1 MCLLCFLCNVNVLIL
16 HQHFNTPEQGGAL
29 RSYYLAKGL
38 VENGIQP
45 VVITGRGQTRY
56 EVVVFEGIEIHYLP
70 VAYDNRFGFW
80 GRGKAF
86 LDYVRQSV
94 VTCGNIKKEFAW
106 CYAISVPLTVGIAA
120 MLIKRLHRIP
130 FLFEVGDLWP
140 EAPIELGFIR
150 NSAFKKLL
158 FGLEKRIYREAQSLV
173 ALSPAIKTNLEQKA
187 PDKTVHL
194 ISNMSDTE
202 YFRPSPKD
210 NNLEKKYDVEN
221 KFVIS
226 YVGAAGFANGLE
238 YFVKCALLCQAADLP
253 IHFILSGDGA
263 TLKGLIK
270 EADEKKL
277 KNLTFTGHLNRAAV
291 RDVMNITDASFIC
304 YRPATILESGAPN
317 KYFDALA
324 AGKLI
329 IINFGGWIEEEISRE
344 QCGIRLHDESELIFK
359 VLPFTRDRS
368 HLVKY
373 QAASRAL
380 AENKYSRRR
389 LSNVFAGLF
398 DSGL

>member
-45 VVITGRGQTRY
+45 IVITGRTQARY
-56 EVVVFEGIEIHYLP
+56 EVVMLEGIEIHYLP
-70 VAYDNRFGFW
+70 VAYDNSFGFW

-94 VTCGNIKKEFAW
+94 VTCGNIKREFAW

-120 MLIKRLHRIP
+120 LLIKRLYRVP
-130 FLFEVGDLWP
+130 FIFEVGDLWP

-150 NSAFKKLL
+150 SSALKKLL
-158 FGLEKRIYREAQSLV
+158 FGLERRIYRRAQSLV
-173 ALSPAIKTNLEQKA
+173 ALSPAIKASIGQKA
-187 PDKTVHL
+187 PGKAVHL

-202 YFRPSPKD
+202 YFSPGPKD
-210 NNLEKKYDVEN
+210 SDLQKKYDVEN

-238 YFVKCALLCQAADLP
+238 YFVKCASLSQAADLP

-263 TLKGLIK
+263 ILQDLIK
-270 EADEKKL
+270 EANEKKL
-277 KNLTFTGHLNRAAV
+277 KNITFTGHLNRAGV
-291 RDVMNITDASFIC
+291 REIMNITDASFVC
-304 YRPATILESGAPN
+304 YRSAAILESGAPN

-329 IINFGGWIEEEISRE
+329 IINFGGWIEEEILRE
-344 QCGIRLHDESELIFK
+344 QCGIRLRDESEFVFK
-359 VLPFTRDRS
+359 VLPFIRDTS
-368 HLVKY
+368 CLIKY

-380 AENKYSRRR
+380 AENKYSRQR
-389 LSNVFAGLF
+389 LARVFANLF
-398 DSGL
+398 VSGL